1 MNPKRAQLERLSLD
15 EVAKR
20 LRHERIS
27 KVAESYRERSAST
40 RRLILAVLLL
50 GWTVFWMVRAPSANA
65 HEGGTLWIE
74 ARHLFPWM
82 AGLVLANAVWCI
94 YVCLKDDEAPW
105 REAFGAIGTYLGIW
119 IVLHNGWNI
128 AISTITFLPLTTIV
142 VGTRFSRRAFYGAMV
157 LSIVLLGTA
166 APQGYWVVRPAFIPF
181 ALILLIGLPLI
192 VTRLLT
198 ALYEISAAAVT
209 ARDGQT
215 RMIAMISHE
224 LRTPLNTICNATHL
238 IEADTLNEDARD
250 LLSAFSANADTLLY
264 RVNQVLDVAAIDNR
278 RLYLETEPFLVAELL
293 RSVYDV
299 IGNLAARKQVRFT
312 THVDPRVP
320 KALLGD
326 VGRIE
331 QVLTNLASNAI
342 KFTPQNGRVA
352 LSVELTG
359 NASATDKASL
369 RFRVVDTGIG
379 ISDADKVSIFSPF
392 YQVSSGPDRR
402 TEGVGL
408 GLHIVKGVSDEMNG
422 HLSVTDNPGGGT
434 IFTWDVEIPVAASD
448 DIKSS
453 SKHVLDALRNHSAH
467 YESLRCL
474 VVDDNAPNR
483 DIMRRILT
491 KAGHEVELAEDG
503 NQALLLLARKNYD
516 LVFLDLHMPHLS
528 GLDVLGRI
536 KGMNT
541 KAQVAVISAD
551 SDSTVVRSMLDAG
564 AKAYLLKPVPAL
576 KVLDILEQVATP
588 RPTVQL
594 TSAPANKD
602 VTPSALDVIRGLG
615 DSAAV
620 TEYIAVLV
628 NEMRTAQ
635 VEIETLAT
643 TGNKDALAATL
654 HGLRNSL
661 GNAGETMAME
671 ECESVRT
678 AVLSGSDYTLAIRHL
693 RLTLLRVLSHLEKE
707 LQDPTNARQPRGD
720 LPV

>member
-1 MNPKRAQLERLSLD
+1 MTPKRTYLERLSLD
-15 EVAKR
+15 EVARR

-27 KVAESYRERSAST
+27 KVAESYRERSASL
-40 RRLILAVLLL
+40 RRLILGILLL
-50 GWTVFWMVRAPSANA
+50 GWTAFWMVRVPTATS

-82 AGLVLANAVWCI
+82 AGLVLVNAAWCI
-94 YVCLKDDEAPW
+94 YLSLRTDEAPW

-119 IVLHNGWNI
+119 IVLANGWNI

-166 APQGYWVVRPAFIPF
+166 APSGYWGARPAFIPF

-198 ALYEISAAAVT
+198 ALYEISAAAVM

-215 RMIAMISHE
+215 RMTAMISHE
-224 LRTPLNTICNATHL
+224 LRTPLNTICNAPHL
-238 IEADTLNEDARD
+238 IEADTLNDDARE
-250 LLSAFSANADTLLY
+250 LWNAFSANADTLLY

-278 RLYLETEPFLVAELL
+278 RLYLETEPFLVAELV

-299 IGNLAARKQVRFT
+299 VGNHAARKQVRFT
-312 THVDPRVP
+312 IHVDPRVP

-352 LSVELTG
+352 LNVEVNG
-359 NASATDKASL
+359 KMAGKEKAAL
-369 RFRVVDTGIG
+369 RFNVIDTGIG
-379 ISDADKVSIFSPF
+379 ITDADKEYIFSPF

-402 TEGVGL
+402 SEGVGL

-434 IFTWDVEIPVAASD
+434 IFTWDVEIPAAASD
-448 DIKSS
+448 DIKST
-453 SKHVLDALRNHSAH
+453 SKHVLDALRNHSLH
-467 YESLRCL
+467 YEPLRCL

-483 DIMRRILT
+483 DIMRRILS
-491 KAGHEVELAEDG
+491 KAGHEVDVAEDG
-503 NQALLLLARKNYD
+503 SRALQVITQKDYD
-516 LVFLDLHMPHLS
+516 IVFLDLHMPHLS
-528 GLDVLGRI
+528 GLEVLGRI
-536 KGMNT
+536 KSMNT

-551 SDSTVVRSMLDAG
+551 SDSAVVRSMLDAG

-576 KVLDILEQVATP
+576 KVLDILEQIAAP
-588 RPTVQL
+588 RPVVQPIGVQ
-594 TSAPANKD
+594 TAKD
-602 VTPSALDVIRGLG
+602 VAPSALDVIRSLG

-620 TEYIAVLV
+620 ADYIAVLV
-628 NEMRTAQ
+628 NELRAGQ
-635 VEIETLAT
+635 SDIETQASH
-643 TGNKDALAATL
+643 GSREALAATL

-661 GNAGETMAME
+661 GNAGESTAME
-671 ECESVRT
+671 ECESART
-678 AVLSGSDYTLAIRHL
+678 AVLSGSDYTLAVRHL
-693 RLTLLRVLSHLEKE
+693 RLTILRVLSRLERD
-707 LQDPTNARQPRGD
+707 LADHQSARQPHGES
-720 LPV
+720 PG